1 MPKNIY
7 LGKDNRAAKS
17 SVSRTVSDPIKASSC
32 STKELMLCKSV
43 SEMVEPLTHT
53 LLATSN
59 LVPGFLRAS
68 TFRRVV
74 LPLPEGPIRA
84 VSVPNSTQRE
94 CSVGFLGQR
103 TSLGISVY
111 VGENGNG
118 SRAGLPAAFFDLYT
132 AP

>member
-1 MPKNIY
+1 
-7 LGKDNRAAKS
+7 
-17 SVSRTVSDPIKASSC
+17 
-32 STKELMLCKSV
+32 MLCKSV

-68 TFRRVV
+68 TFSRVV

-94 CSVGFLGQR
+94 HNLGFPGQR
-103 TSLGISVY
+103 TGLGISVY
-111 VGENGNG
+111 IGENGSG
-118 SRAGLPAAFFDLYT
+118 SSIALPAAFLDLYA